1 MNTFVVRHL
10 SPRKLLFASLEY
22 NLCAFLNL
30 FVDSNDRWRRRR
42 GFFQEEGTRSI
53 SSFLGTK
60 LIWITRSRFITM
72 VDASRR
78 FEPTVDHL
86 SLQLGASTRIAKK
99 QDAYCSM
106 KRCCFSPVLFFSSCI
121 FEQ

>member
-30 FVDSNDRWRRRR
+30 FVDSNDCRWRRR

-78 FEPTVDHL
+78 FQPTVDHL

-99 QDAYCSM
+99 QDAYRGM
-106 KRCCFSPVLFFSSCI
+106 KRCCFSPVLFFSFRI
-121 FEQ
+121 FER